1 MDASVIT
8 VEARV
13 VGRRTPLIAGRRVSL
28 DLPPTIGGAGTA
40 LRLRDL
46 LALVVR
52 QEVRA
57 LGQRREEQRLIR
69 VLSPDQI
76 GQGVVRG
83 KVTMGSAESSADT
96 PVSDDASIAVAL
108 QGFID
113 GLYFV
118 FLDNKQQEDLDAPVL
133 LRPAS
138 TLTFIRLVA
147 LAGG

>member
-1 MDASVIT
+1 MDGSLIT

-13 VGRRTPLIAGRRVSL
+13 VGRRKPLIAGRQVSL
-28 DLPPTIGGAGTA
+28 VLPPGDAGAGA
-40 LRLRDL
+40 ELRLRDL
-46 LALVVR
+46 LTLVVR
-52 QEVRA
+52 QEVQA
-57 LGQRREEQRLIR
+57 FAQRSEEQRLIR

-76 GQGVVRG
+76 SEGVAKG
-83 KVTMGSAESSADT
+83 KVSMGGVESADPPISEET
-96 PVSDDASIAVAL
+96 SVTVAL

-118 FLDNKQQEDLDAPVL
+118 FLDDRQQEDLDAVVSLQPE
-133 LRPAS
+133 S

>member
-1 MDASVIT
+1 MDGSLIT
-8 VEARV
+8 VEAKV
-13 VGRRTPLIAGRRVSL
+13 VGRRKPLIAGRQVSL
-28 DLPPTIGGAGTA
+28 VFPPPADGEGVG

-46 LALVVR
+46 LTLVVR
-52 QEVRA
+52 QEVQA
-57 LGQRREEQRLIR
+57 FAQRSEEQRLIR

-76 GQGVVRG
+76 SQGVAKG
-83 KVTMGSAESSADT
+83 KVSMGGVEPANP
-96 PVSDDASIAVAL
+96 PVSEEASIAVAL
-108 QGFID
+108 QGFVD

-118 FLDNKQQEDLDAPVL
+118 FLDGRQQEDLDALVS